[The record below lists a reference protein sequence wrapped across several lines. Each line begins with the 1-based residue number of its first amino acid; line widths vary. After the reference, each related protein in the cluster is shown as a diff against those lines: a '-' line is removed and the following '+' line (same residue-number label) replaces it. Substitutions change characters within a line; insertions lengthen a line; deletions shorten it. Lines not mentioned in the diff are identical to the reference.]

1 MATVQTIVVE
11 PTFEITLTLKEAK
24 ALVRLLETRME
35 AIQDEE
41 AEQLDTLESLLECEI
56 RQLRGK

>member
-11 PTFEITLTLKEAK
+11 PTFEITLTLQEAR

-35 AIQDEE
+35 SIQDEE
-41 AEQLDTLESLLECEI
+41 AEQLNTLESLLEYEV
-56 RQLRGK
+56 RQLQGK